1 MNAARFLTK
10 SFQYSKSMGRFSSV
24 QSMVPMKNYSK
35 FLECKYATNEIALK
49 MGTLVVLNHRILLEN
64 MNLAQ
69 TFITDDDDDDDQDED
84 QIKSSRKSSRQRSQ
98 HTNYQLVEELL
109 FEKHA
114 HKQSFN
120 KSINLSINNYSFIHL
135 LNNLTSF
142 YQYIKRKSTSINY

>member
-64 MNLAQ
+64 MSLAQ
-69 TFITDDDDDDDQDED
+69 TFITEDDDDDDQDDD
-84 QIKSSRKSSRQRSQ
+84 QI
-98 HTNYQLVEELL
+98 TN
-109 FEKHA
+109 
-114 HKQSFN
+114 S
-120 KSINLSINNYSFIHL
+120 
-135 LNNLTSF
+135 
-142 YQYIKRKSTSINY
+142 RKSTSITQRNTL